1 MLVPVKILD
10 VKLTGTRVTG
20 VGCESTK
27 GNVYIVGFVI
37 REVDLETVIPQ
48 NRVGIASL
56 GESAKLTNGW
66 VAGQLV
72 RRKALN
78 VHKQVGHLEPK
89 ILRETEAL
97 EVWRNH
103 SRLTLVGVTET
114 LEISDV
120 RSRIQSSKSSIVER
134 ESLIFIGSKH

>member
-1 MLVPVKILD
+1 
-10 VKLTGTRVTG
+10 
-20 VGCESTK
+20 
-27 GNVYIVGFVI
+27 
-37 REVDLETVIPQ
+37 
-48 NRVGIASL
+48 L

-78 VHKQVGHLEPK
+78 VHKQVDHLEPK